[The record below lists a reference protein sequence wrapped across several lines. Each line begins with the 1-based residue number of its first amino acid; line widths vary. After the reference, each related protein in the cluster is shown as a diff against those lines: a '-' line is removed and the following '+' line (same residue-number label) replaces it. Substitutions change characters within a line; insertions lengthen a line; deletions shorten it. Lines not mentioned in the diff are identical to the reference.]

1 MDRFKVCGYQV
12 EIDRKKR
19 LGEDEMGAEDN
30 EERGCNLEGH
40 RWNGKDVNVLRGGEE
55 DDKREKDWPG
65 EREEDEVE
73 GVIQLEELCGIGIG
87 KFGQLPKTLRRFLC
101 STSPSDPQML
111 GVPRVVEEDRWMR
124 SRPAESQDYLIT
136 TCVRSDLEQEGIDE
150 QRGMGEQTEDI
161 ITGLIYEGK
170 SQMKQPENDNT
181 DKVKMNKDGKTQARD
196 GGIDVGE
203 LTRDS
208 RSITSDRMKLKL
220 RLEWTE
226 TVAN

>member
-40 RWNGKDVNVLRGGEE
+40 RWNGKDVNVEVRGVGMGQEE

-73 GVIQLEELCGIGIG
+73 GVIQLELLVVIIHRELCGIGIG
-87 KFGQLPKTLRRFLC
+87 KFGQLPKTLQKKL
-101 STSPSDPQML
+101 
-111 GVPRVVEEDRWMR
+111 RVDQLR
-124 SRPAESQDYLIT
+124 
-136 TCVRSDLEQEGIDE
+136 EGIVRVALRPME
-150 QRGMGEQTEDI
+150 LRRGMGEVRR
-161 ITGLIYEGK
+161 GLRGK